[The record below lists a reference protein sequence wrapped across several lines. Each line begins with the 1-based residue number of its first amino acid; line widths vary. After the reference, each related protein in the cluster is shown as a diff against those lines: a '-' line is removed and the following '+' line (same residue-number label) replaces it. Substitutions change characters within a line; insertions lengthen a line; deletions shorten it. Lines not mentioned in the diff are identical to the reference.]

1 MHKLGTVASDR
12 VIEILVEH
20 GHKAYYVG
28 GAVRDF
34 VRGTASFDID
44 IATSATPVQIQSIFP
59 RTVDV
64 GIEFGTV
71 LVLMDEEPFEVTTF
85 RHDTSTE
92 KRTLREDLKRRDFTM
107 NALAYTIDGKLI
119 DFFEGKNDIEA
130 KQIRAVDNPEA
141 RITEDPLRI
150 LRACRFMSTFQYT
163 IESVTK
169 QAMIN
174 HREGLQQVAK
184 ERLKQELDKL
194 FIGRNVQ
201 EALQFILSTDIGK
214 TLPCFPV
221 QLPLLSSMI
230 PFRSASEGWAYIA
243 IEGKTSANNL
253 AKAYAL
259 SNEEKSFIQDV
270 QEAHALRSIKPFT
283 IDEIYRYSSAVLYFV
298 EGWYAAQHGSSENY
312 TMTYWQTQKAN
323 LPIQS
328 KKDLVVTGKH
338 LIEWATTKQGR
349 WVGEWMT
356 KIERAVLHEQ
366 LPNDEQVIKEWFIH
380 EFNSER

>member
-20 GHKAYYVG
+20 GHEAYYVG

-34 VRGTASFDID
+34 VRGTASSDID
-44 IATSATPVQIQSIFP
+44 IATSATPVQIQSIFS

-270 QEAHALRSIKPFT
+270 QEAHALRSRKAFSV
-283 IDEIYRYSSAVLYFV
+283 DEIYKYSSAVLSFV
-298 EGWYAAQHGSSENY
+298 EDWHSAQIGDSENNSLI
-312 TMTYWQTQKAN
+312 YWQTQKAH

-338 LIEWATTKQGR
+338 LIEWTGSKQGR

-356 KIERAVLHEQ
+356 KIEQAVLHEQ